1 MTTATETTPSALEQ
15 QLADFERHLADER
28 RQSPRTVT
36 TYLGALRPLVAYCI
50 ERRIPLDARKIDTL
64 VLRGFL
70 ARAVKDAE
78 PATVAKKI
86 SAIRAFFRFLAR
98 RRVVKESPAEAL
110 RPPKIR
116 KSAPRFLT
124 VPDALR
130 VVGAPAEDVHR
141 EEKLAVRDT
150 AILELLYATGVR
162 VSELVGLSLGDL
174 DLTDGRGRVVG
185 KGDKERIVFFGDP
198 ATNAVRAYLDVRPTF
213 LDADGNQDTKALWL
227 GRHGTPMTQ
236 RQVQNVVRRYG
247 ALGAGRGELHPHA
260 LRHTCATHLLDAGA
274 DLRSIQELLGHA
286 SLSTTQRY
294 THVSIDRLMEV
305 YDKAFPLAKLP
316 KPT

>member
-1 MTTATETTPSALEQ
+1 
-15 QLADFERHLADER
+15 
-28 RQSPRTVT
+28 VK
-36 TYLGALRPLVAYCI
+36 GAQ
-50 ERRIPLDARKIDTL
+50 
-64 VLRGFL
+64 
-70 ARAVKDAE
+70 

-86 SAIRAFFRFLAR
+86 SAIRAFFRFLTR
-98 RRVVKESPAEAL
+98 RRIVKDSPAEAL

-124 VPDALR
+124 VDDALR
-130 VVGAPAEDVHR
+130 VMDAPDEDVHR
-141 EEKLAVRDT
+141 EEKLALRDK
-150 AILELLYATGVR
+150 AILEMLYATGVR
-162 VSELVGLSLGDL
+162 VSELVGLTLADL
-174 DLTDGRGRVVG
+174 DLEEGRGRVTG
-185 KGDKERIVFFGDP
+185 KGNKERVIFFGDH
-198 ATNAVRAYLDVRPTF
+198 ATAALRAYLAERHAF
-213 LDADGNQDTKALWL
+213 IDAEGQQAPHALFL
-227 GRHGTPMTQ
+227 GRHGTAMTQ

-305 YDKAFPLAKLP
+305 YDKAFPLAKVKKSP
-316 KPT
+316 

>member
-1 MTTATETTPSALEQ
+1 MTDADTKTPLAQ
-15 QLADFERHLADER
+15 QLADFEAHLTGER
-28 RQSPRTVT
+28 RQSPRTVE
-36 TYLGALRPLVAYCI
+36 TYLGALRPLAAYCE
-50 ERRIPLDARKIDTL
+50 ERRVPLDARKMDTL

-70 ARAVKDAE
+70 ARAVKDKE

-86 SAIRAFFRFLAR
+86 SALRAFFRFLAR

-130 VVGAPAEDVHR
+130 VVSAPAEDGAR
-141 EEKLAVRDT
+141 DEKLALRDS

-162 VSELVGLSLGDL
+162 VSELVGLTLADL
-174 DLTDGRGRVVG
+174 DLAEGRGRVTG
-185 KGDKERIVFFGDP
+185 KGNKERVIFFGDH
-198 ATNAVRAYLDVRPTF
+198 ATAAVRAYLDVRPRF
-213 LDADGNQDTKALWL
+213 VSAEGEQHASALFL
-227 GRHGTPMTQ
+227 GRFGTPMTQ
-236 RQVQNVVRRYG
+236 RQVQNVVQRYG

-305 YDKAFPLAKLP
+305 YDKAFPLAKA
-316 KPT
+316 KKS

>member
-1 MTTATETTPSALEQ
+1 MAEISALEK
-15 QLADFERHLADER
+15 QLDDFERHLTDER

-36 TYLGALRPLVAYCI
+36 TYLGALRPLVAYCL
-50 ERRIPLDARKIDTL
+50 ERKVPLDARAIDTL

-70 ARAVKDAE
+70 ARAVKDKE

-86 SAIRAFFRFLAR
+86 SAIRAFFRFLAKR
-98 RRVVKESPAEAL
+98 RIVKDSPAEAL

-124 VPDALR
+124 VDDALR
-130 VVGAPAEDVHR
+130 VVTAPAEDAAR
-141 EEKLAVRDT
+141 DEKLALRDA
-150 AILELLYATGVR
+150 AILELLYAAGVR
-162 VSELVGLSLGDL
+162 VSELVGLRLRDL
-174 DLTDGRGRVVG
+174 DLDEGRGRVTG
-185 KGDKERIVFFGDP
+185 KGDKERVIFFGEA
-198 ATNAVRAYLDVRPTF
+198 ATSALSAYLDVRHAF
-213 LDADGNQDTKALWL
+213 VDADGQQAKDALFL
-227 GRHGTPMTQ
+227 GRFGTAMTQ

-247 ALGAGRGELHPHA
+247 ALGAARGDLHPHA

-305 YDKAFPLAKLP
+305 YDKAFPLAKA
-316 KPT
+316 KKA

>member
-1 MTTATETTPSALEQ
+1 MSAQTDVETSALER
-15 QLADFERHLADER
+15 QLADFERHLVDER

-36 TYLGALRPLVAYCI
+36 TYLGALRPLVAYCVD
-50 ERRIPLDARKIDTL
+50 RRVPLDARKIDTL

-86 SAIRAFFRFLAR
+86 SALRAFFRFLAK
-98 RRVVKESPAEAL
+98 RRVVKDSPAEAL
-110 RPPKIR
+110 RPPAIR

-130 VVGAPAEDVHR
+130 VVTAPDEDGHR
-141 EEKLAVRDT
+141 EAKLAVRDK

-162 VSELVGLSLGDL
+162 VSELVGLRVRDL
-174 DLTDGRGRVVG
+174 DLDEGRGRVTG
-185 KGDKERIVFFGDP
+185 KGDKERVIFFGDP
-198 ATNAVRAYLDVRPTF
+198 ATLALRAYLAERPSF
-213 LDADGNQDTKALWL
+213 VDADGQQAGDALFL

-305 YDKAFPLAKLP
+305 YDKAHPLAKV
-316 KPT
+316 KG